1 MIKIFTQTDLIRYL
15 YHETTED
22 ETREIDNALIC
33 DSELQSL
40 YTELCSMKNNMD
52 RAKVEPSSR
61 AVLNILSYAKSELE
75 KRTSRQT

>member
-61 AVLNILSYAKSELE
+61 AVLNILSYAKGELE